1 MESKEEIL
9 ESIAEKAHESL
20 IDVGRRAEQTDLMRL
35 NTAQNPALNDENKA
49 LRAMQK
55 IDPYA
60 HLRDKTQM
68 RKVNG
73 RWSLMQTD

>member
-20 IDVGRRAEQTDLMRL
+20 IDVGRRAEQMDLMRL
-35 NTAQNPALNDENKA
+35 NTAQNPAPNNENKA

-73 RWSLMQTD
+73 RWSLMQTN